1 MAGIGFELKRLYS
14 KEGFTNKILA
24 SVQSL
29 FVIFGPYL
37 INILLMMLL
46 LMISRNQGTNQDL
59 YTRFMSILVYGFIY
73 SQLITAGSSI
83 GLTKFVSDQLYEKK
97 ACKIMYPFIAS
108 ITGAILITFVLVFV
122 VFKNIEIEQT
132 LRLLIYV
139 LYSLLIILRFQT
151 VYLSAL
157 KNYKILSIIYLLCFI
172 MIVPVFYGVTKLG
185 LSSELYEFFVS
196 FIIVLLVTVFWLMT
210 VIFAMIPKQV
220 NSLREYYRKFKKTRH
235 VRLMNMLLTISIFG
249 SVALYWMSP
258 DATVYYSIFRTY
270 PKYDYT
276 FFIANI
282 SIIPAMIYFV
292 VGVETKLFVQ
302 VRKFFDTLNGNFPLN
317 DIELERKMLVSVIRK
332 EVQVF
337 TFVQLASTLSF
348 LLIAYIFL
356 GRSFSTD
363 QLMVMSFYLFGT
375 MLFVIIQIFTFILL
389 YLAAFKEAAYIALT
403 LFGVLLLTNGII
415 ANFDMI
421 EPALMLV
428 YSTGGT
434 LIVAVVILEIYLK
447 NIYYNIYK

>member
-37 INILLMMLL
+37 INILLLLILL
-46 LMISRNQGTNQDL
+46 LISRSQDTDPDI
-59 YTRFMSILVYGFIY
+59 YNKFMSILVYGFIY
-73 SQLITAGSSI
+73 SQLITSGSSI

-97 ACKIMYPFIAS
+97 ANKIMYPFIVTV
-108 ITGAILITFVLVFV
+108 TGNILITFILVFV
-122 VFKNIEIEQT
+122 IFKGVDIDNT
-132 LRLLIYV
+132 LRLFIYL

-157 KNYKILSIIYLLCFI
+157 KNYKVLSIIYLVCFI
-172 MIVPVFYGVTKLG
+172 LIIPIYFGVSNIG
-185 LSSELYEFFVS
+185 LSSELYVFFVS
-196 FIIVLLVTVFWLMT
+196 FIVVLLITIFSLMT
-210 VIFAMIPKQV
+210 VIFAMIPKQE
-220 NSLREYYRKFKKTRH
+220 NSIREYYQNYQKTRH
-235 VRLMNMLLTISIFG
+235 VRWMNILLTISIFG
-249 SVALYWMSP
+249 SVALYWASP
-258 DATVYYSIFRTY
+258 EATVYYSIFRTY

-302 VRKFFDTLNGNFPLN
+302 VRKFFDTLNGNYPLH
-317 DIELERKMLVSVIRK
+317 DIESERKMLVSVIRK
-332 EVQVF
+332 EIQVF

-356 GRSFSTD
+356 GRSFSSE
-363 QLMVMSFYLFGT
+363 QLMVLSFYLFGT
-375 MLFVIIQIFTFILL
+375 MLFVIIQIFTFTLL
-389 YLAAFKEAAYIALT
+389 YLAAFKEAFYIGLT
-403 LFGVLLLTNGII
+403 LFALLLLTNGLI
-415 ANFDMI
+415 ANLDMI

-428 YSTGGT
+428 YSAGAT
-434 LIVAVVILEIYLK
+434 LVVAVMILERYLK